1 MKILVIGA
9 GPAGLIFASQ
19 MKKSRPQWDI
29 RIAEKSAEEEVL
41 GWGVVLPGRPPQHP
55 ANPLSYLAQPE
66 LLDPQFLEE
75 FKLVHQDQSRL
86 MSTGVTLCGVGR
98 RALVQALRASCV
110 AAGIPVSYDTPL
122 ASVAELE
129 AGYDLVVVS
138 NGINHKSLA
147 LPPALAPQ
155 VGFGSNKY
163 IWYGTTQLF
172 DQMNLVFRKNGNCLF
187 IGHAYKYSSTMSTF
201 IVECSEAAYARAEL
215 EMRSEN
221 DAAAYLARVF
231 QPELEG
237 HALIAQPGQG
247 WRNFMTLSHDVAR
260 DGKFVLIG
268 DALQSGHFSIG
279 HGTTMAVVLA
289 QLLVKSL
296 AAHAGSDGADAG
308 AALDSF
314 NARAVPLVQ
323 LFKQHADASRLW
335 FENAG
340 ERVTLSSDE
349 LSASFDAR
357 RKDLP
362 PLQDAL
368 MANLG
373 YALGR

>member
-19 MKKSRPQWDI
+19 MKKNRPDWDI
-29 RIAEKSAEEEVL
+29 RIAEKNTEEEVL

-55 ANPLSYLAQPE
+55 ANPLSYLQQPE

-75 FKLVHQDQSRL
+75 FKLVHKDQPNL

-98 RALVQALRASCV
+98 RVLVQALRAQCV
-110 AAGIPVSYDTPL
+110 AAGIPVSYETPL

-129 AGYDLVVVS
+129 AEYDLVVVS

-147 LPPALAPQ
+147 LPPALAAQ
-155 VGFGSNKY
+155 VEFGSHKY

-172 DQMNLVFRKNGNCLF
+172 DQMNLVFRSNGNGVF

-201 IVECSEAAYARAEL
+201 IVECSEQAYARAEL
-215 EMRSEN
+215 EMRSEK
-221 DAAAYLARVF
+221 DAAAYIAKVF
-231 QPELEG
+231 QAELGE
-237 HALIAQPGQG
+237 HALLSQPGQG
-247 WRNFMTLSHDVAR
+247 WRNFMTVSHDVAR

-279 HGTTMAVVLA
+279 HGTTMAVVVA

-296 AAHAGSDGADAG
+296 ASGADTAS
-308 AALDSF
+308 ALDNF

-323 LFKQHADASRLW
+323 LFKQHAEASRLW
-335 FENAG
+335 FESVG
-340 ERVTLSSDE
+340 ERIGLSNED
-349 LSASFDAR
+349 LTASFDAR